1 MMRRG
6 WTVLIGFLLVAGMTA
21 LLTTATVPYVQL
33 EPGPTY
39 DTLGQDDDKRDVIEI
54 TGADTST
61 SEGELRFVTVGVQ
74 PRLTLLEALVGWW
87 RDEDAVVPRELVYPP
102 DQTEEQVEERNAEDF
117 ANSQSAAEIAAMDY
131 LDKPMVVKVDVVPD
145 DSPANGKLLP
155 EDVIISIDGVPITSD
170 DQLLELIRSKP
181 VGSTVSMGITRSGT
195 PQTVSVTTFAGE
207 DGASRIGFRPKIGWD
222 PIVLDIPI
230 EGIGGPSAGLM
241 LSLGIIDKLD
251 PQDLTG
257 GHVIA
262 GTGTIDRAG
271 AVGEIG
277 GVPQKL
283 VGAKEA
289 GATYFLTP
297 RGNCAE
303 AVANAPAGLTLVQ
316 VSTLPE
322 AISALA
328 AIRSGDQPT
337 LCPGA

>member
-6 WTVLIGFLLVAGMTA
+6 WTVLIGFLLVAGLTA

-39 DTLGQDDDKRDVIEI
+39 DTLGQDDDQRDVIEI
-54 TGADTST
+54 SGASTSE

-74 PRLTLLEALVGWW
+74 PRLTLVEALLGWW
-87 RDEDAVVPRELVYPP
+87 RDDDAVVPRELVYPP
-102 DQTEEQVEERNAEDF
+102 DQTQEQVEERNAEDF
-117 ANSQSAAEIAAMDY
+117 ANSQSAAEIAAMEF
-131 LDKPMVVKVDVVPD
+131 LQKPMVVKVDQVPD
-145 DSPANGKLLP
+145 DSPAKGKLQAD
-155 EDVIISIDGVPITSD
+155 DVITSIDDVPIASD
-170 DQLLELIRSKP
+170 VQLLETIRAKP
-181 VGSTVSMGITRSGT
+181 VGSTVSMGITRSGV
-195 PQTVSVTTFAGE
+195 PQTVQVTTFAGE

-241 LSLGIIDKLD
+241 LSLGIIDKLQ
-251 PQDLTG
+251 PEDLTG

-283 VGAKEA
+283 DGAKAA

-297 RGNCAE
+297 TGNCAE
-303 AVANAPAGLTLVQ
+303 AVANDPGGLTLVQ
-316 VSTLPE
+316 VSSLSE
-322 AISALA
+322 ALTALA
-328 AIRSGDQPT
+328 AIRSGEQPV